1 MFNVYQ
7 LKTLDTVMFGLWHHP
22 QEELSSWSK
31 EYNAARL
38 EMCVKPEKYVVQ
50 VTSWEESFSDK
61 LGQQG
66 EEGRIKIET

>member
-22 QEELSSWSK
+22 QKELSSWSK